1 MARAILGVVAGL
13 LVWLAIVAVA
23 GVVMRGAWADYAA
36 VADAM
41 TFTLPM
47 MVARLSI
54 GALATVAAGWVAG
67 LIARGA
73 AIARLAPGVILL
85 LLFIPQHYLLWDK
98 FPIWYHLTFLGSLV
112 PLTWLGGKLAS
123 RSRGA
128 AARSAG

>member
-1 MARAILGVVAGL
+1 MAPAILGVVAGL
-13 LVWLAIVAVA
+13 LAWVAIVAVA

-47 MVARLSI
+47 MAARLAI
-54 GALATVAAGWVAG
+54 GALATVAAGWLAAT
-67 LIARGA
+67 IAERS
-73 AIARLAPGVILL
+73 AIARLAPGLILL

-112 PLTWLGGKLAS
+112 PLTWLGGQLAT
-123 RSRGA
+123 RRA
-128 AARSAG
+128 

>member
-13 LVWLAIVAVA
+13 LGWVAIVAVA

-47 MVARLSI
+47 MAARLAI
-54 GALATVAAGWVAG
+54 GALATVAAGWLAAT
-67 LIARGA
+67 IAERS
-73 AIARLAPGVILL
+73 AIARLAPGLILL

-112 PLTWLGGKLAS
+112 PLTWLGGQLAI
-123 RSRGA
+123 RRA
-128 AARSAG
+128 

>member
-1 MARAILGVVAGL
+1 LEISMARAILGVVAGL
-13 LVWLAIVAVA
+13 LAWVAIVAVA

-47 MVARLSI
+47 MAARLAI
-54 GALATVAAGWVAG
+54 GALATVAAGWLAAT
-67 LIARGA
+67 IAERS
-73 AIARLAPGVILL
+73 AIARLAPGLILL

-112 PLTWLGGKLAS
+112 PLTWLGGQLAI
-123 RSRGA
+123 RRA
-128 AARSAG
+128 

>member
-13 LVWLAIVAVA
+13 LAWVAIVAVA

-47 MVARLSI
+47 MAARLAI
-54 GALATVAAGWVAG
+54 GALATVAAGWLAAT
-67 LIARGA
+67 IAERS
-73 AIARLAPGVILL
+73 AIARLAPGLILL

-112 PLTWLGGKLAS
+112 PLTWLGGQLAI
-123 RSRGA
+123 RRA
-128 AARSAG
+128 

>member
-13 LVWLAIVAVA
+13 LVWVAIVAVA

-47 MVARLSI
+47 MAARLAI
-54 GALATVAAGWVAG
+54 GALATVAAGWLAAT
-67 LIARGA
+67 IAERS
-73 AIARLAPGVILL
+73 AIARLAPGLILL

-112 PLTWLGGKLAS
+112 PLTWLGGQLAI
-123 RSRGA
+123 RRA
-128 AARSAG
+128 